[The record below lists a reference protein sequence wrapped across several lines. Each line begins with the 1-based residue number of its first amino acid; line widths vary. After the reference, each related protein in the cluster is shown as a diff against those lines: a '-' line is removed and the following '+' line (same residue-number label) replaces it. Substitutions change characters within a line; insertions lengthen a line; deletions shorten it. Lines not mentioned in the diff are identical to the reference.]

1 MKIYK
6 ITEASDY
13 LGVSIN
19 TLKTLANNGK
29 IKSFKTTGE
38 HRRFRQ
44 KDLDAYMGVEK
55 ENLERQ
61 KDRLRKHAEA
71 KCYKYVLIDEIAS
84 GINEKRNG
92 IHKLIKMCFEGK
104 VERVLIEYKD
114 RLARFGYEYL
124 DAIFT
129 NLEIE
134 VEIMEVPYT

>member
-44 KDLDAYMGVEK
+44 DDLMDQRDHEMMDRVEPVIHD
-55 ENLERQ
+55 EEMCARDEFECLE
-61 KDRLRKHAEA
+61 
-71 KCYKYVLIDEIAS
+71 V
-84 GINEKRNG
+84 
-92 IHKLIKMCFEGK
+92 
-104 VERVLIEYKD
+104 
-114 RLARFGYEYL
+114 
-124 DAIFT
+124 
-129 NLEIE
+129 
-134 VEIMEVPYT
+134 